1 MRLQFDR
8 ASDESYEEKRTKLG
22 GVVLRTNSSIEID
35 ASKIYTR
42 AMFEQFGQILYEAGG
57 YRVEEIE
64 KHSLYKAMHTRPEK
78 REKWSRVV
86 FMVKMLSVGEEF
98 ECECGLF
105 EHMGMLCC
113 HVLKVM
119 DYLGM
124 TTIPKKHI
132 VKRWTKD
139 ARDILPEHLQH
150 YQKDQITTSTL
161 TFRHNRMYV
170 QALELVRLGDASVE
184 AYDTLMGLFK
194 QAMTVMAPYD
204 MQRDRLGLED
214 RGHNRKQANGVV
226 GKRDNVEKTKN
237 QDEGSALAGLE
248 PPAKKRNAGR
258 PTNARDRPPYEG
270 LSKRSKFC
278 SICKVPGHKKTTCPQ
293 RGDAPKVPRKE
304 GRCSNCGV
312 AGHRKNTCDRV
323 GGDQADQQQ

>member
-1 MRLQFDR
+1 
-8 ASDESYEEKRTKLG
+8 
-22 GVVLRTNSSIEID
+22 
-35 ASKIYTR
+35 
-42 AMFEQFGQILYEAGG
+42 
-57 YRVEEIE
+57 
-64 KHSLYKAMHTRPEK
+64 
-78 REKWSRVV
+78 
-86 FMVKMLSVGEEF
+86 
-98 ECECGLF
+98 
-105 EHMGMLCC
+105 MLCC

-124 TTIPKKHI
+124 TTIPKKHV

-150 YQKDQITTSTL
+150 YQKDQITISTL
-161 TFRHNRMYV
+161 TFRHNRIYV

-270 LSKRSKFC
+270 LSKRSRFC